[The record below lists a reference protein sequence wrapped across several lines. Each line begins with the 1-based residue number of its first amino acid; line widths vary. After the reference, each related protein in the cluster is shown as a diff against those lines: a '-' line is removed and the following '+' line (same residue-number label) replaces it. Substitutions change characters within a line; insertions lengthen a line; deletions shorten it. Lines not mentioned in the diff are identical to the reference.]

1 MNFEK
6 EIKNLKNVYDEIDNI
21 KFEKVDNDIEI
32 DKGLMFNS
40 LDVEDLS
47 KLESTDIHNEIMRV
61 LANIATA
68 NMDSKILSEEEGL
81 EEIEEESPII
91 TEALNI
97 RYYIEDGLYKN
108 EAIGNILKKY
118 NVKVRLMYPEGITK
132 DTEKYINNDERNGD
146 IKLPTVLILFGV
158 PVISISMF
166 RAIEF
171 SLHQIINDIYKIN
184 DDDID
189 ISNYIEEV
197 YISYDMFNDLEET
210 SEEIVLDY
218 SPSYKSYSEF
228 VMRHDNKI
236 LRGPNGIVEF
246 KGFGIDD
253 CSLTHVSIYRD
264 LDEDQLYH
272 SIPIY
277 ELFNGE
283 FLPLNKE

>member
-6 EIKNLKNVYDEIDNI
+6 EIENLKNVYDEIDNI

-47 KLESTDIHNEIMRV
+47 KLESTDIHNDIMRV

-68 NMDSKILSEEEGL
+68 NMDSKILSEEEGV

-146 IKLPTVLILFGV
+146 IKLPTVLILFGI

>member
-68 NMDSKILSEEEGL
+68 NMDSKILSEEEGV

-146 IKLPTVLILFGV
+146 IKLPTVLILFSI

>member
-6 EIKNLKNVYDEIDNI
+6 EIKNLKNVYD
-21 KFEKVDNDIEI
+21 EI

-68 NMDSKILSEEEGL
+68 NMDSKILSEEEGV

-118 NVKVRLMYPEGITK
+118 NIKVRLMYPEGITK
-132 DTEKYINNDERNGD
+132 DTEKYINNDKRNGD
-146 IKLPTVLILFGV
+146 IKLPTVLILFGI

-228 VMRHDNKI
+228 IMRHDNKI

-283 FLPLNKE
+283 FLPINKE

>member
-68 NMDSKILSEEEGL
+68 NMDSKILSEEEGV

-228 VMRHDNKI
+228 IMRHDNKI

>member
-68 NMDSKILSEEEGL
+68 NMDSKILSEEEEV

-146 IKLPTVLILFGV
+146 IKLPTVLILFGI

-228 VMRHDNKI
+228 IMRHDNKI

>member
-68 NMDSKILSEEEGL
+68 NMDSKILSEEEGA

-228 VMRHDNKI
+228 IMRHDNKI

>member
-32 DKGLMFNS
+32 DKGLVFNGP
-40 LDVEDLS
+40 DVEDLS
-47 KLESTDIHNEIMRV
+47 KLESINIHNDIMRV
-61 LANIATA
+61 LADIATA
-68 NMDSKILSEEEGL
+68 NMDSKILSEEEGV

-146 IKLPTVLILFGV
+146 IKLPTVLILFGI

-228 VMRHDNKI
+228 IMRHDNKI

>member
-1 MNFEK
+1 MNNEK
-6 EIKNLKNVYDEIDNI
+6 EIKNLKNVYDEINNI

-40 LDVEDLS
+40 FDVEDLS

-68 NMDSKILSEEEGL
+68 NMDSKILSEEEEV

-228 VMRHDNKI
+228 IMRHDNKI

>member
-47 KLESTDIHNEIMRV
+47 KLESTDIHNDIMRV

-68 NMDSKILSEEEGL
+68 NMDSKILSEEEGV

-132 DTEKYINNDERNGD
+132 DTEKYINNDKRNGD
-146 IKLPTVLILFGV
+146 IKLPTVLILFSI

>member
-32 DKGLMFNS
+32 DKGFMFNS

-61 LANIATA
+61 LTDIATA
-68 NMDSKILSEEEGL
+68 NMDSKILSEEEEV
-81 EEIEEESPII
+81 EEIEIESPII

-146 IKLPTVLILFGV
+146 IKLPTVLILFGI

-264 LDEDQLYH
+264 LDKDQLYH

>member
-61 LANIATA
+61 LADIATA
-68 NMDSKILSEEEGL
+68 NMDSKILSEEEEV

-146 IKLPTVLILFGV
+146 IKLPTVLILFGI

-228 VMRHDNKI
+228 IMRHDNKI

>member
-6 EIKNLKNVYDEIDNI
+6 EIENLKNVYDEIDNI

-68 NMDSKILSEEEGL
+68 NMDSKILSEEEGV

-146 IKLPTVLILFGV
+146 IKLPTVLILFGI

>member
-6 EIKNLKNVYDEIDNI
+6 EIENLKNVYDEIDNI

-32 DKGLMFNS
+32 D
-40 LDVEDLS
+40 VEDLA
-47 KLESTDIHNEIMRV
+47 KLESTDIHNDIMRV

-68 NMDSKILSEEEGL
+68 NMDSKILSEEEGA

-146 IKLPTVLILFGV
+146 IKLPTVLILFGI

>member
-6 EIKNLKNVYDEIDNI
+6 EIENLKNVYDEIDNI

-32 DKGLMFNS
+32 D
-40 LDVEDLS
+40 VEDLA
-47 KLESTDIHNEIMRV
+47 KLESTDIHNDIMRV

-68 NMDSKILSEEEGL
+68 NMDSKILSEEEGA

-108 EAIGNILKKY
+108 EASGNILKKY

-132 DTEKYINNDERNGD
+132 DTEKYINNDKRNGD
-146 IKLPTVLILFGV
+146 IKLPTVLILFGI

>member
-1 MNFEK
+1 MNNEK
-6 EIKNLKNVYDEIDNI
+6 EIKDLKNVYDEIDNI

-68 NMDSKILSEEEGL
+68 NKDSKILSEEEEM
-81 EEIEEESPII
+81 EEIEEESSII

-184 DDDID
+184 DDID
-189 ISNYIEEV
+189 ISDYIEEI

-253 CSLTHVSIYRD
+253 CSLTHVAVYRD
-264 LDEDQLYH
+264 LDKDQLYH

-277 ELFNGE
+277 EIFNGE
-283 FLPLNKE
+283 FSSLNKE

>member
-1 MNFEK
+1 
-6 EIKNLKNVYDEIDNI
+6 
-21 KFEKVDNDIEI
+21 
-32 DKGLMFNS
+32 MFNGP
-40 LDVEDLS
+40 DVEDLS
-47 KLESTDIHNEIMRV
+47 KLESINIHNDIMRV
-61 LANIATA
+61 LADIATA
-68 NMDSKILSEEEGL
+68 NMDSKILSEEEGA

-228 VMRHDNKI
+228 IMRHDNKI

>member
-68 NMDSKILSEEEGL
+68 NMDSKILSEEEGV

-132 DTEKYINNDERNGD
+132 DTEKYINNDKRNGD
-146 IKLPTVLILFGV
+146 IKLPTVLILFSI

>member
-6 EIKNLKNVYDEIDNI
+6 EIENLKNVYDEIDNI

-47 KLESTDIHNEIMRV
+47 KLESTDIHNDIMRA

-68 NMDSKILSEEEGL
+68 NMDSKILSEEEGV

-146 IKLPTVLILFGV
+146 IKLPTVLILFGI

>member
-6 EIKNLKNVYDEIDNI
+6 EIENLKNVYDEIDNI

-68 NMDSKILSEEEGL
+68 NMDSKILSEEEGV

-146 IKLPTVLILFGV
+146 IKLPTVLILFGI

-228 VMRHDNKI
+228 IMRHDNKI

>member
-68 NMDSKILSEEEGL
+68 NMDSKILSEEEGV

-132 DTEKYINNDERNGD
+132 DTEKYINNDKRNGD
-146 IKLPTVLILFGV
+146 IKLPTVLILFSI

-228 VMRHDNKI
+228 IMRHDNKI

>member
-68 NMDSKILSEEEGL
+68 NMDSKILSEEEGV

-146 IKLPTVLILFGV
+146 IKLPTVLILFGI

-228 VMRHDNKI
+228 IMRHDNKI

>member
-6 EIKNLKNVYDEIDNI
+6 EIENLKNVYDEIDNI

-32 DKGLMFNS
+32 D
-40 LDVEDLS
+40 VEDLA
-47 KLESTDIHNEIMRV
+47 KLESTDIHNDIMRV

-68 NMDSKILSEEEGL
+68 NMDSKILSEEEGA

-132 DTEKYINNDERNGD
+132 DTEKYINNDKRNGD
-146 IKLPTVLILFGV
+146 IKLPTVLILFGI

>member
-68 NMDSKILSEEEGL
+68 NMDSKILSEEEGV

-146 IKLPTVLILFGV
+146 IKLPTVLILFGI